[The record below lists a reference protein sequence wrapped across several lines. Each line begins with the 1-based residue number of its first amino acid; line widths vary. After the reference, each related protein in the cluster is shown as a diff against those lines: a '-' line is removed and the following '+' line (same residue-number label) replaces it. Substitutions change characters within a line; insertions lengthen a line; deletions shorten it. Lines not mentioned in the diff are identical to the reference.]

1 MLQKVLSERALALKR
16 EAEARH
22 CRLAM
27 NINQAAAEA
36 GIGRDA
42 VYDAIRAGTLAA
54 RKLNRRTVI
63 TRDAL
68 ERFIATLPRLTLPS
82 KLHGEADQG
91 GETEPRS
98 GAGR

>member
-1 MLQKVLSERALALKR
+1 MQEALSERALALKR

-27 NINQAAAEA
+27 NIDQAAAEA

-42 VYDAIRAGTLAA
+42 IYDGIRAGTLEA
-54 RKLNRRTVI
+54 RKLGRRTII

-68 ERFIATLPRLTLPS
+68 ERFIATLPRLEL
-82 KLHGEADQG
+82 
-91 GETEPRS
+91 R
-98 GAGR
+98 